1 MLAVVHDICKLLR
14 LQIPI
19 EVHIALDNSR
29 DMEWT
34 NHILHGQEAFAV
46 VAVVAVVV
54 IDLV

>member
-46 VAVVAVVV
+46 AAVVV